1 MRRSM
6 STSRANDGTGE
17 SMSTMLLVGAA
28 GSSLSRVTCS
38 GSVTPWAGSRSTTV
52 NSGGAGE
59 VSTAFSVGLEKT
71 SSSSTTGGGC
81 VALDARAARAASWAA
96 RAAVSATRAASAIRR
111 ASTVAALRVGGAV
124 GPGRAGGLLCGA
136 HRLFCGAHGLRGPL
150 RLAGAIGLRGAGRLL
165 CGAHRFLRGTSGLSR
180 ALGFDRP
187 IRFGLLVRESLRFRE
202 LPRLVGGASRLF
214 GRALRLLRDAGRFC
228 GALRLRGALRLE
240 SATRFLLGRARLVLC
255 NARLLL
261 RGLRLRRRGVGL
273 AGRVRDRSRLTTDV
287 LEELGEDTAQR
298 VGRERARLGGG
309 LLGRLLRRGSRFAAW
324 SAERGKAAPPV
335 RRDLVD
341 EAVALFTE
349 PLDLFD

>member
-1 MRRSM
+1 GLFCRSGEDLIVLHDWRRLRRSGRQSGPPRPLG
-6 STSRANDGTGE
+6 STRGRLGDARGLGDTEGLDGGGAPHLLGRKPGLLGAARLFLAA
-17 SMSTMLLVGAA
+17 LLVATLLFLPPLGRAPLLLLAPSRGSLFLVLTPLLLETHRVRDA
-28 GSSLSRVTCS
+28 GFVGGSARFLGRTRRGRGVLHLLSR
-38 GSVTPWAGSRSTTV
+38 
-52 NSGGAGE
+52 
-59 VSTAFSVGLEKT
+59 
-71 SSSSTTGGGC
+71 
-81 VALDARAARAASWAA
+81 
-96 RAAVSATRAASAIRR
+96 
-111 ASTVAALRVGGAV
+111 ALRVGAAV
-124 GPGRAGGLLCGA
+124 GPRRAGG
-136 HRLFCGAHGLRGPL
+136 P
-150 RLAGAIGLRGAGRLL
+150 
-165 CGAHRFLRGTSGLSR
+165 
-180 ALGFDRP
+180 
-187 IRFGLLVRESLRFRE
+187 
-202 LPRLVGGASRLF
+202 
-214 GRALRLLRDAGRFC
+214 LRLLRDASRFC

-341 EAVALFTE
+341 EAVALFTA
-349 PLDLFD
+349 PLDL